1 MQRIE
6 LILLELKNIYLVQAA
21 EQFSGN
27 TKAAY
32 LPYAVG
38 TVAAKAWS
46 NKTVR
51 EAFNLDRIV
60 FLREP
65 IEQMVDSLNDPFLIG
80 FSNYIWNYEYNKA
93 VAKKIKVTFPECLIL
108 FGGHNVPSG
117 TSLLEECDYIDILI
131 HGEGEEVFEKLL
143 CTLAS
148 QGSLSDIP
156 NISYRQDGIPLQTTP
171 VAISGFDYPS
181 PYTNSIF
188 KDILKE
194 HPDMQFSA
202 ILESNRGCANNC
214 AFCDWGPLKTKV
226 RMFPLERVKE
236 DVKWFS
242 ENKIDY
248 IWGADANFGQF
259 DRDIQIAEWMIEAKG
274 HNGYPSRMKVNYA
287 KYNSRNVFE
296 LARRFSDSDLSKSTT
311 ISFQTLSN
319 EALKNIGRRNMTMDH
334 FSDLIKLYRASGI
347 PTYSEMI
354 LALPGETYDSFTRGI
369 GMLLDS
375 GQHSV
380 IEVYDCVMLPNSILA
395 EKDYIDKH
403 KIKTVRV
410 PFVLYHCEAVDED
423 IIEYADIVISTKS
436 MSKEDWVKCKL
447 FTVAVQSMHCLGLL
461 RCFSIYLHHE
471 KQIAYS
477 DFYIKLVQW
486 YLNRPGTLGYDIFTE
501 IHELLQKMPQGIN
514 AQYFY
519 DTSYGDVR
527 WYLDEGAFFRII
539 SDIDRFYNETKA
551 FLNSFAIDEDVFEQL
566 LDYQKSIVR
575 VPDNT
580 GFSITQDFDFY
591 NYILHGLN
599 NDYKPLEKIKNT
611 LTCSPNTVFKDLTE
625 YAREIVWYGRRLGR
639 TLYTGNPESVA
650 VKYL

>member
-1 MQRIE
+1 M
-6 LILLELKNIYLVQAA
+6 ELKNIYLVQAA

-32 LPYAVG
+32 LPYAAG
-38 TVAAKAWS
+38 TVAAKAWG
-46 NKTVR
+46 NKTVCA
-51 EAFNLDRIV
+51 AFNLDRIV

-65 IEQMVDSLNDPFLIG
+65 IEQIVDSLNDPFLIG

-93 VAKKIKVTFPECLIL
+93 VAKKIKVRFPECLIL

-131 HGEGEEVFEKLL
+131 HG
-143 CTLAS
+143 
-148 QGSLSDIP
+148 
-156 NISYRQDGIPLQTTP
+156 
-171 VAISGFDYPS
+171 
-181 PYTNSIF
+181 
-188 KDILKE
+188 
-194 HPDMQFSA
+194 PDMQFSA

-319 EALKNIGRRNMTMDH
+319 EALKNVGRRNMTMDH

-539 SDIDRFYNETKA
+539 SDIDRFYDETKA

-639 TLYTGNPESVA
+639 TLYTGNPESVT